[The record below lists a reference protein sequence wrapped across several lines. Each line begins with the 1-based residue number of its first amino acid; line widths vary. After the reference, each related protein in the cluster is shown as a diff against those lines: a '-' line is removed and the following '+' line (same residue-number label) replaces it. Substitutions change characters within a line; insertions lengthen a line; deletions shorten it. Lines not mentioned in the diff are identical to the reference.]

1 MEDEGFAQLDKEV
14 LEYEEEEGEGAG
26 RGDKGNTDANL
37 PHTVATTVH
46 RPSPVPTGR
55 NKLPQV
61 KAGVQYQVAV
71 FLGEEHSLVMSYC
84 LHFTWARGE
93 SVSLFTTVPIEPMHL
108 PQDVSVGVVSSHS
121 NARLLGLLA
130 TAVPSLRE
138 GVQWLVLVPDTVYV
152 HRPRLQEVLQSM
164 DPEKDIFLG
173 SGETHCSFQSGIVLS
188 KALFTK
194 LHKDLDSCGSKFSA
208 TEEDYEGDSILA
220 QCVSAYGVK
229 CSNGGKVCVMCTCV
243 HTCVWVTHQCCGSG
257 SSQMDSHKLCF
268 MYEFHCNS
276 CIPASAPGKKPLKTL
291 VVKCSYNQLLGY
303 SVRCI

>member
-173 SGETHCSFQSGIVLS
+173 SGETHCSFQYGIVLS

-229 CSNGGKVCVMCTCV
+229 CSNGGKVCVYLCAYVCV
-243 HTCVWVTHQCCGSG
+243 CVTHQCCGSG

-276 CIPASAPGKKPLKTL
+276 CIPASAAGKKPLKTL